1 MGGRG
6 ETGGQAELVRGVGA
20 LVRDTGS
27 MLQRTE
33 EVMGLKGTFVGWVIG
48 KFPRKMATLKERRN
62 ARSPVPNCT
71 VRGKLTDDGK
81 EEGSGAEP
89 SDTRVSQKSR
99 CWGTEKKRTD
109 PRHEG

>member
-1 MGGRG
+1 MGGRE
-6 ETGGQAELVRGVGA
+6 ETGGQAELVRGVAA
-20 LVRDTGS
+20 LVRGTGRG
-27 MLQRTE
+27 LQWTE

-48 KFPRKMATLKERRN
+48 KSPRKMAALKERRN
-62 ARSPVPNCT
+62 PRSPVPNCT
-71 VRGKLTDDGK
+71 VSGKLTDDGK

-99 CWGTEKKRTD
+99 RWGAEKKPSD